1 VKPPPDQVLAGQLV
15 EGGRLRALVLELW
28 QRTRMDWGFVS
39 DRLSVT
45 FRREKWIGA
54 HERRFIGEVLY
65 GLVRHLRR
73 IDAAIARGRRTSKP
87 PRDLERLLALLVLER
102 LIEPARA
109 ARVEGDLDWRAVAG
123 IDEAIAGER
132 RPAARIALAA
142 SLPDWLAARFVAE
155 WGDEAEPLALALNRR
170 APMTV
175 RANLLVGDRDALALE
190 LERAGLETRAG
201 AWCDTAL
208 IVESRTNLFGLE
220 AFQRGAMEAQ
230 DEGSQLLADLAV
242 AGAGE
247 RPLVVDLCAGAGG
260 KTLAMAARL
269 GNRGRLL
276 ATDIDPKK
284 LEELRR
290 RARRAAVSNAQAIAL
305 ADGPWPPAIGPKGLR
320 PAPRAKPVGSPP
332 RDSLSLI
339 DALRGRA
346 DVVLVDAPCSGIGA
360 LRRNPEARWR
370 LRDADLAGFAARQ
383 RAILDGAVPLLAP
396 GGRLVYATCTL
407 LAAENREVVDG
418 FLAARGELTQIS
430 LARVLGERASALG
443 DGTSFTVAP
452 HTHGTDGFFA
462 AVMQRGA

>member
-1 VKPPPDQVLAGQLV
+1 MKPPPDQVLAGQLV

-28 QRTRMDWGFVS
+28 QRTRMDWGFVT
-39 DRLSVT
+39 DRLSTT
-45 FRREKWIGA
+45 FRRETWIGA
-54 HERRFIGEVLY
+54 HERRFVGEVLY

-73 IDAAIARGRRTSKP
+73 IDAAIARGRKVQKP

-132 RPAARIALAA
+132 KVTARIALAA
-142 SLPDWLAARFVAE
+142 SLPDWLAKRLVAD
-155 WGDEAEPLALALNRR
+155 WGDDAESLALALNRR

-175 RANLLVGDRDALALE
+175 RANTLVVDRDGLALE
-190 LERAGLETRAG
+190 LDRAGLETRAG

-220 AFQRGAMEAQ
+220 AFKRGAMEAQ

-242 AGAGE
+242 AGAPE

-269 GNRGRLL
+269 ANRGRIL
-276 ATDIDPKK
+276 ATDVDAKK

-290 RARRAAVSNAQAIAL
+290 RARRAAVSNAQALEL
-305 ADGPWPPAIGPKGLR
+305 ADGPWPPALH
-320 PAPRAKPVGSPP
+320 
-332 RDSLSLI
+332 
-339 DALRGRA
+339 ALLGRA

-370 LRDADLAGFAARQ
+370 LQEADLAGFAARQ

-407 LAAENREVVDG
+407 LAVENREVVDD
-418 FLAARGELTQIS
+418 FLAARGELTRVP
-430 LARVLGERASALG
+430 LGRVLGDEARAAALG
-443 DGTSFTVAP
+443 DGVSFTVAP

-462 AVMQRGA
+462 AVMQRR